1 VTGKHGIRVRRQVTR
16 REFGPAPNEA
26 ALLREVADAIE
37 NGVIDVQS
45 LVVDW
50 RDDGCYVEV
59 FAENYSIVRAV
70 VRLAQ

>member
-1 VTGKHGIRVRRQVTR
+1 VRIERETLAGIRLRRQVTR
-16 REFGPAPNEA
+16 REFGPARNEA
-26 ALLREVADAIE
+26 DLLREIADAI
-37 NGVIDVQS
+37 DDDALTVQS

-59 FAENYSIVRAV
+59 FAENYAI

>member
-1 VTGKHGIRVRRQVTR
+1 VIERDALAGIRVSRRVTR
-16 REFGPAPNEA
+16 QEFGPGGSEA

-37 NGVIDVQS
+37 ADGLVVQS

-59 FAENYSIVRAV
+59 FSEDYV
-70 VRLAQ
+70 VMRLAQ